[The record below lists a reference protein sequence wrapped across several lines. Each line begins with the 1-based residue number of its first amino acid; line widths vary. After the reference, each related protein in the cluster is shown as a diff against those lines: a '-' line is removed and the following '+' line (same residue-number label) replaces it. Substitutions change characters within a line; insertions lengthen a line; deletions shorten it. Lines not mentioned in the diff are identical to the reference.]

1 MAFKTDSIKLKNY
14 ADATA
19 RDAAITSAAT
29 GDIALTAGALQV
41 YNTAT
46 SSWSNVDSA
55 PYYPAN
61 EVLSAL
67 SGDVVIP
74 ASTNYTNVTYY
85 VTADQDADNDSSADH
100 AIKIKGIAEYGLGA
114 RVEIINGSGD
124 ELVITKNVIAD
135 VDFKDPS
142 GSTVSQI
149 TIDIG
154 KRALFL
160 KTSAANWQ
168 VIILTL

>member
-14 ADATA
+14 ANATA
-19 RDAAITSAAT
+19 RDAAIASAAS

-41 YNTAT
+41 YT
-46 SSWSNVDSA
+46 SSWSNVDSV

-74 ASTNYTNVTYY
+74 ASANYTNVTYY
-85 VTADQDADNDSSADH
+85 VTADQDVGNDSSADH
-100 AIKIKGIAEYGLGA
+100 AIKIKGTSEYGLGA

-124 ELVITKNVIAD
+124 ELVITKSVIAD

-149 TIDIG
+149 TIDID